1 MKNWPLPNHWTF
13 RRKLSVVLAAS
24 TMLAATVLFLVTT
37 LLDLRAE
44 RTRLYTN
51 TASVTQILALNA
63 RAALAFGD
71 QDAAK
76 AVLNSLNTLP
86 EVTRATLI
94 DPAGRTFAVFSRLED
109 HPDIDP
115 DHIKAAVQAT
125 QEQALRYDWNALSLA
140 QPVVLDGTRV
150 GTLVVE
156 VDPRHALD
164 GIFWR
169 AGLLLGLSG
178 LASLVAMVVLL
189 PLQKNVIQ
197 PIVRLADAMQKV
209 SQDHRYEI
217 RVETPNQDEIGAL
230 YQGFNGMLEE
240 IQARDSALAAYNAS
254 LEDTVAT
261 RTAEL
266 QLAKDEAEEAS
277 RSKSQFLANMSHEIR
292 TPMNGVLGVLDL
304 LNDSALNQRQRHFVG
319 LARSSAESLLAILN
333 DILDL
338 SKIEAQSLRLE
349 AIPFDLGEL
358 AEEVVG
364 LFAQQAQAKGL
375 ELICDIAPELPPQ
388 VVGDPVRVRQVLANL
403 VSNAIKFTTAG
414 EVVAR
419 VSLTSMGEI
428 ELTLR
433 DTGIGIPLPVQQK
446 IFEAFAQADESTTRK
461 FGGTGLGLSITRYLC
476 ELMGGRV
483 SLSSIPNVGST
494 FVVTLPLQVPAITRL
509 PTSASL
515 GTSSLHGLRVLVV
528 VPNTTIAALLGR
540 YLRGMGLLP
549 TLCSS
554 DQEALLRLQDAEQG
568 QDLDPNEAFDLVVR
582 CNTAGSSAPEAI
594 RQLPTVLLTS
604 LEGDASSDQHADRP
618 AVLSW
623 VSKPVR
629 RRSLAEALHHVF
641 ERQLAQKQ
649 LWSRSPTPV
658 QPPASVRVLLAEDHP
673 VNIIVAEEQ
682 LRQLGCDVV
691 IANDGIEA
699 THLWQDAQQSHA
711 PFDLVLMDWHMPM
724 MDGLDATGVIR
735 QYEAQRD
742 LKPTPIIAL
751 TANAMSED
759 RERCLE
765 VGMDDHLAKP
775 FGRAQL
781 AALLARWAPRWPEP
795 RRARRSP
802 NPPDTAPAAL
812 L

>member
-1 MKNWPLPNHWTF
+1 MMSRGLPYQWSF
-13 RRKLSVVLAAS
+13 RRKLSLVLAAS
-24 TMLAATVLFLVTT
+24 TMLAAIVLFVATT
-37 LLDLRAE
+37 VIDLRSE
-44 RTRLYTN
+44 RTRLYSN

-71 QDAAK
+71 PDAAR

-86 EVTRATLI
+86 EVTHATLL
-94 DPAGRTFAVFSRLED
+94 DQAGRTFAVFTR
-109 HPDIDP
+109 DP
-115 DHIKAAVQAT
+115 DKPDTGPSAEQARQAIQVQ
-125 QEQALRYDWNALSLA
+125 QEQALRFDWGLLSLA
-140 QPVVLDGTRV
+140 QPVVLDGSRV
-150 GTLVVE
+150 GTLLVQ
-156 VDPRHALD
+156 VDPHHVLD
-164 GIFWR
+164 GIYWR
-169 AGLLLGLSG
+169 AGLMLALSV
-178 LASLVAMVVLL
+178 LASLAAMVLLL
-189 PLQKNVIQ
+189 PLQKSVVQ
-197 PIVRLADAMQKV
+197 PIVKLADAMQKV
-209 SQDHRYEI
+209 SQDHRYEV
-217 RVETPNQDEIGAL
+217 RVETPHRDEIGSL
-230 YQGFNGMLEE
+230 YRGFNGMLEE

-266 QLAKDEAEEAS
+266 QLAKEAAEDAS

-338 SKIEAQSLRLE
+338 SKIEAQSMRLE
-349 AIPFDLGEL
+349 AISYDLGEL

-364 LFAQQAQAKGL
+364 LFAQQAQSKGL
-375 ELICDIAPELPPQ
+375 ELICDVDAEVPVQ
-388 VVGDPVRVRQVLANL
+388 VVGDPVRVRQILANL

-414 EVVAR
+414 EVLAQVKLNSAR
-419 VSLTSMGEI
+419 EI
-428 ELTLR
+428 ELTIR
-433 DTGIGIPLPVQQK
+433 DTGIGIPLAVQQK
-446 IFEAFAQADESTTRK
+446 IFEAFAQADESTTRR

-483 SLSSIPNVGST
+483 RLSSIPGVGST
-494 FVVTLPLQVPAITRL
+494 FVVTLPMQVSERPRIAHAEPSL
-509 PTSASL
+509 PDAL
-515 GTSSLHGLRVLVV
+515 AGQRIIVV
-528 VPNTTIAALLGR
+528 EPQKTTAALLVR
-540 YLRGMGLLP
+540 YLKDLGLQP

-554 DQEALLRLQDAEQG
+554 DHEASRLLAA
-568 QDLDPNEAFDLVVR
+568 PAAAFDLAVR
-582 CNTAGSSAPEAI
+582 CNSAGSSAPEAL

-604 LEGDASSDQHADRP
+604 LEGDVASDPQADRP
-618 AVLSW
+618 APLSW
-623 VSKPVR
+623 LSKPVR
-629 RRSLAEALHHVF
+629 RRHLADALHTVF
-641 ERQLAQKQ
+641 ERQLISGPQ
-649 LWSRSPTPV
+649 WNRSSNPV

-691 IANDGIEA
+691 IANDGAEA
-699 THLWQDAQQSHA
+699 TNLWQDAQRSKA
-711 PFDLVLMDWHMPM
+711 PFDLVLMDWHMPV
-724 MDGLDATGVIR
+724 MDGLGATEVIR
-735 QYEAQRD
+735 QYEAQRA

-781 AALLARWAPRWPEP
+781 AALLARWAPRWREP
-795 RRARRSP
+795 RRSRR
-802 NPPDTAPAAL
+802 NPPDTAPVAL
-812 L
+812 F

>member
-1 MKNWPLPNHWTF
+1 MKNWPLPNQWSF

-24 TMLAATVLFLVTT
+24 TMLAAIVLFLVTT

-71 QDAAK
+71 QDAAR
-76 AVLNSLNTLP
+76 AVLNSLNALP
-86 EVTRATLI
+86 EVVHATLL
-94 DPAGRTFAVFSRLED
+94 DPVGRPFAVFSRED
-109 HPDIDP
+109 GGADTSPEQV
-115 DHIKAAVQAT
+115 KQAVQAA
-125 QEQALRYDWNALSLA
+125 QEQALRYDWNSLSLA
-140 QPVVLDGTRV
+140 QPVVLDGARV

-169 AGLLLGLSG
+169 AGLLLVLSA

-217 RVETPNQDEIGAL
+217 RVETPNKDEIGSL

-266 QLAKDEAEEAS
+266 QLAKDAAEEAS

-304 LNDSALNQRQRHFVG
+304 LNDSTLNQRQRHFVG

-349 AIPFDLGEL
+349 AIAFDLGEL
-358 AEEVVG
+358 TEEVIS

-375 ELICDIAPELPPQ
+375 ELICDIAPALPPQ
-388 VVGDPVRVRQVLANL
+388 VVGDPVRVRQILANL
-403 VSNAIKFTTAG
+403 ISNAIKFTTTG
-414 EVVAR
+414 EVTTQVALN
-419 VSLTSMGEI
+419 SAGEI
-428 ELTLR
+428 ELTIR
-433 DTGIGIPLPVQQK
+433 DTGIGIPIPVQQK

-483 SLSSIPNVGST
+483 TLSSIPSVGST
-494 FVVTLPLQVPAITRL
+494 FMVTLPLHVPTTPRL
-509 PTSASL
+509 SAPTSATQEMHEPL
-515 GTSSLHGLRVLVV
+515 QGQRVLVV
-528 VPNTTIAALLGR
+528 VPHAGIAALLGR
-540 YLRGMGLLP
+540 YLQALGLLP

-554 DQEALLRLQDAEQG
+554 DQEALHWLKPSTAGDEAS
-568 QDLDPNEAFDLVVR
+568 AFDLVVR

-594 RQLPTVLLTS
+594 RRLPTVLLTS
-604 LEGDASSDQHADRP
+604 LEGDASSDQQADRLG
-618 AVLSW
+618 VLSW
-623 VSKPVR
+623 LSKPVR
-629 RRSLAEALHHVF
+629 RRSLADALHNVF
-641 ERQLAQKQ
+641 ERQLVHNQ

-658 QPPASVRVLLAEDHP
+658 KPPASVRVLLAEDHP

-691 IANDGIEA
+691 IANDGVEA
-699 THLWQDAQQSHA
+699 THLWQDAQQSHQ
-711 PFDLVLMDWHMPM
+711 PFDLVLMDWHMPV

-781 AALLARWAPRWPEP
+781 AALLERWAPHWREP
-795 RRARRSP
+795 RRARR

-812 L
+812 F